1 VILLVIAIAVGIWYF
16 VIRDDSGSTTDTT
29 SIAPTPTVTLSPA
42 EVGTGLATP

>member
-1 VILLVIAIAVGIWYF
+1 MILLVIAIAVGVWYF
-16 VIRDDSGSTTDTT
+16 VIRDDAATTTET